1 MALDK
6 YPEPEDDKDDDDAKP
21 SKAAKKR
28 GPEMD
33 ERELVAILR
42 SEDIDAT
49 SYYTSEL
56 AKDQANLMDRYFAKQ
71 YGDEVDDRSAVC
83 THDIEDTLNWMLPDL
98 MRVFLQSDDLITVDD
113 QSGLDDEQLQVASD
127 YLRHVFFSDN
137 EGEAFLHDF
146 AFDGLLQR

>member
-6 YPEPEDDKDDDDAKP
+6 YPDKDSDDADDGPGKD
-21 SKAAKKR
+21 KTQEKR
-28 GPEMD
+28 RPPMD

-56 AKDQANLMDRYFAKQ
+56 AKDQANLKDRYFAKQ

-113 QSGLDDEQLQVASD
+113 QSGIDDEQLQVASD
-127 YLRHVFFSDN
+127 YLRHVFFRAK

-146 AFDGLLQR
+146 